1 MLAIYRKEMKSYFTS
16 IIGYLFM
23 AFFLVILGIYHV
35 VYNMVQ
41 GYADFAYPLSGV
53 VMVFVLLV
61 PMMTMRLMAEE
72 NRQKTDQLLF
82 TSPISISKIIIGKY
96 LAVISVFAIVM
107 LFTCLYPLFMTEYG
121 TVNLKYAY
129 TAILGF
135 FLLGSA
141 YMAIGLFIS
150 AMTESQVFAAII
162 TFVVVLITCLMDGIV
177 SVMPTD
183 NKSAWI
189 IFAGLV
195 LIVTVILYLM
205 MRNITVALGV
215 GLVGEVALAVLYMV
229 KPAFY
234 DGAVSKFFGWF
245 SVVSRYDQFTAGL
258 LDLSSV
264 IYYLSLIVLF
274 VFLTVQAIKKRR
286 WS

>member
-1 MLAIYRKEMKSYFTS
+1 MLAIYKKEMKSYFTS

-23 AFFLVILGIYHV
+23 AFFLVMLGIYHV

-82 TSPISISKIIIGKY
+82 TSPLSIPKIILGKY
-96 LAVISVFAIVM
+96 LAVISVFGIVM

-121 TVNLKYAY
+121 TINLKYAY

-135 FLLGSA
+135 FLLGAA

-150 AMTESQVFAAII
+150 AMTENQVFAAII

-189 IFAGLV
+189 IFAGLM

-205 MRNITVALGV
+205 MRNITVALGI
-215 GLVGEVALAVLYMV
+215 GLVGEVILAVLYLV
-229 KPAFY
+229 KPSFY

-245 SVVSRYDQFTAGL
+245 SVVSRYDQFTAGV
-258 LDLSSV
+258 LDLTSV
-264 IYYLSLIVLF
+264 IYYLSLVVLF
-274 VFLTVQAIKKRR
+274 VFLTVQVIKKRR

>member
-1 MLAIYRKEMKSYFTS
+1 MLAIYKKEMRSYFTS

-35 VYNMVQ
+35 VYNMIS
-41 GYADFAYPLSGV
+41 GYADFAYALSGI

-82 TSPISISKIIIGKY
+82 TSPLSITKIILGKY
-96 LAVISVFAIVM
+96 LAVISVFGIVM
-107 LFTCLYPLFMTEYG
+107 LFTCLYPLIMTEYG
-121 TVNLKYAY
+121 TINLKYAY
-129 TAILGF
+129 TSILGF

-162 TFVVVLITCLMDGIV
+162 TFVVVLVTCLMDGIV
-177 SVMPTD
+177 SIVPTD
-183 NKSAWI
+183 NRSAWI
-189 IFAGLV
+189 IFSVLV
-195 LIVTVILYLM
+195 LLLVVVLYLM
-205 MRNITVALGV
+205 MHNVTVSLGI
-215 GLVGEVALAVLYMV
+215 GLVGEIVLAVLYLV
-229 KPAFY
+229 HPSFY
-234 DGAVSKFFGWF
+234 DGSVTSFFDWF
-245 SVVSRYDQFTAGL
+245 SVVRRYDQFTSGIL
-258 LDLSSV
+258 NLSSV
-264 IYYLSLIVLF
+264 IYYIRLCILF
-274 VFLTVQAIKKRR
+274 VFLTIQAIKKRR